1 MLEHNSGEEVQ
12 EELQNKQSEDYNE
25 LIKSQDHKHSKI
37 L

>member
-12 EELQNKQSEDYNE
+12 EELQNKVKITMN